1 MINLLKISPNS
12 PDSPHSSLR
21 LFLIAGLLFT
31 ASFLNY
37 LDRQTLSVLKP
48 TIKAEFHLDDSGYA
62 LLVNA
67 FTFTYAAAYIGS
79 GWLVERIGV
88 RLALTIGIA
97 GWSLA
102 TIGSGL
108 AGSFFVLMIFRAL
121 LGLIEPVHFPS
132 AMRALTLWVDSTRR
146 ATWMS
151 VSGAGGTVGAIVAVP
166 LIAWLAT
173 SYSWH
178 ASFIVPGLFGLV
190 LAGVWWTVYR
200 DPVVPALTP
209 TAPAVALPWPKLWR
223 QRALWGIVIARFI
236 SDPVWYFCLF
246 WMPGYFQE
254 KRGLSLAESGFVGWI
269 PFLAANVG
277 GLTAAIYSDRL
288 GRRWGNPMKARI
300 RLLATVALLGPLA
313 ILTPHMPGLGLTL
326 AVLSGV
332 GVVCLTWLFILGPL
346 VGDAFPAGNVASV
359 WAIAG
364 AFGATGAI
372 IFNYSLGQ
380 LTSTL
385 GTERMFLL
393 LGLLH
398 PVAAVV
404 LVFLVRPVK
413 SVDVASH

>member
-1 MINLLKISPNS
+1 LKTYPNPADSTPAAPRRFFLL
-12 PDSPHSSLR
+12 
-21 LFLIAGLLFT
+21 AGLLLA

-48 TIKAEFHLDDSGYA
+48 TIKAQFGLDDSGYA
-62 LLVNA
+62 ILVNA

-79 GWLVERIGV
+79 GWLVERLGV

-102 TIGSGL
+102 AIGSGL
-108 AGSFFVLMIFRAL
+108 AGSFFALATFRAL

-132 AMRALTLWVDSTRR
+132 TMRALTLWVPSGRR

-151 VSGAGGTVGAIVAVP
+151 VCGAGGTLGAIAAVP

-173 SYSWH
+173 VYSWH
-178 ASFIVPGLFGLV
+178 AAFIVPGLCGLV
-190 LAGVWWTVYR
+190 LAGLWWTVYR
-200 DPVVPALTP
+200 DPEKPAPTP
-209 TAPAVALPWPKLWR
+209 TAPVVALPWTHLWR
-223 QRALWGIVIARFI
+223 QRALWGIVLARFI

-269 PFLAANVG
+269 PFLAANAG

-288 GRRWGNPMKARI
+288 GRRWGNPLKARV
-300 RLLATVALLGPLA
+300 RLLAVVACLGPLA
-313 ILTPHMPGLGLTL
+313 ILTPYLPGLGLTL

-346 VGDAFPAGNVASV
+346 VGDVFPAGNVASV

-372 IFNYSLGQ
+372 IFNYGIGQ

-385 GTERMFLL
+385 GNERMFLL

-398 PVAAVV
+398 PIAAVV
-404 LVFLVRPVK
+404 LVSLVKPLK
-413 SVDVASH
+413 SADAIVC